1 MGAGLTHRF
10 LAAAIATVTKV
21 FNSHKQPFCDQPITV
36 TLICS
41 IKSSKQAYLKLTMFH
56 MLYGKFL
63 QYFGDNFQTLKQGYR
78 KKITGPA
85 TS

>member
-56 MLYGKFL
+56 MLHC
-63 QYFGDNFQTLKQGYR
+63 
-78 KKITGPA
+78 
-85 TS
+85 